1 MGDEVDALPGGNR
14 TLSADGI
21 LQSEIA
27 GHRHKVAWRN
37 LLGVDTEKSQ
47 LLAWAV
53 LALRVGSLDRTA
65 TAVNRL
71 ALIEGP
77 PGTGKTTLARSLA
90 APLSRL
96 VGSAVQVISFAAHE
110 AMSGKHGRT
119 QREVHRILTE
129 AVPGLAGVEPTV
141 LVLDEV
147 EALAMPRGKVS
158 LEANPVD
165 VHRTTDAAITALDYL
180 ADECPDVVTVMTTNF
195 PDLVDSALRSR
206 SDIAITVP
214 LPTREA
220 IEVILRST
228 LMAWGKEFR
237 DLKAV
242 AEDPSIAGVANE
254 LARAGLDAR
263 KSRKFILDVL
273 SADLALASAPG
284 RLTAV
289 HLLQAAENRRDR
301 R

>member
-1 MGDEVDALPGGNR
+1 MGDLIDALPVGQR
-14 TLSADGI
+14 TLSGDGI
-21 LQSEIA
+21 LQSEMA
-27 GHRHKVAWRN
+27 SRRHAVAWNN
-37 LLGVDTEKSQ
+37 LLGVNAVKDR
-47 LLAWAV
+47 LLAWAL

-65 TAVNRL
+65 TAVSRL

-96 VGSAVQVISFAAHE
+96 VGSPVQVISFAAHE
-110 AMSGKHGRT
+110 AMSGEHGRT

-129 AVPGLAGVEPTV
+129 AVPGLAGAEPTV

-165 VHRTTDAAITALDYL
+165 VHRTTDAAITALDHL

-220 IEVILRST
+220 IEAILRST
-228 LMAWGKEFR
+228 LMAWGEEFR

-242 AEDPSIAGVANE
+242 AEDPSVAGVANE
-254 LARAGLDAR
+254 LATAGLDAR
-263 KSRKFILDVL
+263 QSRKFVLDVL
-273 SADLALASAPG
+273 SADIALASAPG
-284 RLTAV
+284 QLTAG
-289 HLLQAAENRRDR
+289 HLLQAAEIRRDTR
-301 R
+301 